1 MKKDVTTDL
10 VCGIVA
16 EFMNQVTNGDEFAFE
31 KAVHAF
37 KNATEL
43 NDEQE
48 AMVRNSI
55 LHLGIIATNVSDEDM
70 MKRVVGIECNI
81 LLWTLAA
88 DWHCL
93 NTRTMGDDE
102 NYTPDNTAS

>member
-1 MKKDVTTDL
+1 MNEDVTTDL

-48 AMVRNSI
+48 AMVRNSM
-55 LHLGIIATNVSDEDM
+55 LHLGIIATNVSDEAM
-70 MKRVVGIECNI
+70 LKRVVGIECNI

-93 NTRTMGDDE
+93 NTRTMGDAE

>member
-1 MKKDVTTDL
+1 MNKDVTMDL
-10 VCGIVA
+10 VCGIVT

-48 AMVRNSI
+48 AMVRNSM

-70 MKRVVGIECNI
+70 LKRVVGIECNI